1 MSWKSIDMQIALPR
15 THDAGRIQEQ
25 IQQRGQF
32 IQDML
37 VTEHIKSEEIKRR
50 AVNDLHQKDHMTN
63 QNEQKSQTNQHVS
76 KAKHDQIEEQEFQI
90 KHPYLGNKIDFNG

>member
-1 MSWKSIDMQIALPR
+1 MSWKAIDMQIALPR

-50 AVNDLHQKDHMTN
+50 AVNELHQKDHLTN
-63 QNEQKSQTNQHVS
+63 QSEHKSQTNQQTS
-76 KAKHDQIEEQEFQI
+76 QAKHVKEEDLVSQIR
-90 KHPYLGNKIDFNG
+90 HPYLGNKIDFNS